1 MIKEISFERLC
12 EICQTQFKKRKPDV
26 LLSRLCANAKCFEP
40 KRLCNVYEI
49 ENRGKVCAVLC
60 RYGGSGTLCVFKKPD
75 LEELCAFLCAA
86 PITTLECDA
95 LIGRKLSKKLAL
107 NKICGEAMVIKSPKN
122 FIDYKVFETPNVL
135 DFFDVLKAADP
146 FYKNTSYEEYYCDIF
161 YRSELPARLF
171 LAEYD
176 GKAAATAG
184 IMHSFNNISII
195 SDVSVLPQFRRRGLG
210 GTVVAKISQILLSE
224 GKVPTLL
231 CTLAS
236 AKRLYKK
243 IGFKR
248 CGRFCLLSF
257 SQNTKDGR

>member
-1 MIKEISFERLC
+1 MIREISFERLC
-12 EICQTQFKKRKPDV
+12 EICKAQYEKRKPDV
-26 LLSRLCANAKCFEP
+26 LLARLCANAKCFEP

-49 ENRGKVCAVLC
+49 ENSGQVCAVLC
-60 RYGGSGTLCVFKKPD
+60 RYGSGATLCVFKKPD
-75 LEELCAFLCAA
+75 LEELCAFLGAA

-95 LIGRKLSKKLAL
+95 SIGRKISKKLAPC
-107 NKICGEAMVIKSPKN
+107 KICGEAMVIKKPKN
-122 FIDYKVFETPNVL
+122 FIDYKVFETPNVS

-161 YRSELPARLF
+161 YRGALPARLF

-184 IMHSFNNISII
+184 IMHSFKNISII
-195 SDVSVLPQFRRRGLG
+195 SDVSVLPEFRRRGIG
-210 GTVVAKISQILLSE
+210 GAVVAKISQILLSE
-224 GKVPTLL
+224 GKIPTLL
-231 CTLAS
+231 CTSPS
-236 AKRLYKK
+236 AKKLYKK
-243 IGFKR
+243 IGFKV